1 MQYLR
6 PITSVLT
13 LILESKGLIGGLT
26 PNLERIMKKFTPPL
40 AARGTPAAFLLTTIV
55 TLTLWLGSKPVGL
68 TEINPPDVVY
78 FTGQATT
85 IVTSNCSASGGLCQP
100 APACNIGAGPA
111 PAGVNIQASVTLCE
125 QRVTRNGGDIAGS
138 FLTGRGTGTGFQFG
152 KTYISLLYKNP
163 NTATCSRFPATNPP
177 TPPTIQN
184 IPLADSDFASMM
196 LGIWV
201 VSPDGSAILTVN
213 KQATVSGLAN
223 YTTVS
228 VREMQPPNTACFD
241 CGNDPAPQLNALR
254 ACGALTVA
262 PADHAECV
270 INCACNPL

>member
-1 MQYLR
+1 
-6 PITSVLT
+6 
-13 LILESKGLIGGLT
+13 
-26 PNLERIMKKFTPPL
+26 
-40 AARGTPAAFLLTTIV
+40 
-55 TLTLWLGSKPVGL
+55 
-68 TEINPPDVVY
+68 
-78 FTGQATT
+78 
-85 IVTSNCSASGGLCQP
+85 
-100 APACNIGAGPA
+100 
-111 PAGVNIQASVTLCE
+111 
-125 QRVTRNGGDIAGS
+125 
-138 FLTGRGTGTGFQFG
+138 
-152 KTYISLLYKNP
+152 
-163 NTATCSRFPATNPP
+163 
-177 TPPTIQN
+177 
-184 IPLADSDFASMM
+184 LADSDFASMM

-262 PADHAECV
+262 PANHAECA